1 MRRRRKRYFSPCF
14 NNSFATAS
22 PNSLVVADPLISGVQ
37 IPESITARTA
47 DSMVLASSG
56 MHKEYLSIIAT
67 DKIMPTGLT
76 MPFPAMSGADPVLYE
91 YN

>member
-1 MRRRRKRYFSPCF
+1 M
-14 NNSFATAS
+14 TAS

-47 DSMVLASSG
+47 DSIDLASPG

-76 MPFPAMSGADPVLYE
+76 VPLPAMSGADPVIEE